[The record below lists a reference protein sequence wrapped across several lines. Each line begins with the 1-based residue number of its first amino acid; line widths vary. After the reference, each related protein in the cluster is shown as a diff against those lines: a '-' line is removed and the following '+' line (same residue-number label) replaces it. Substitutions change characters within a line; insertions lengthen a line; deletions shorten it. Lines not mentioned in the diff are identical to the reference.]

1 MKGVTLKLSDWGPQS
16 LQRKLPTVHKSITY
30 PEGPSFSLDSTN
42 SCPIFIFSHS
52 SLRVLIL
59 RGFMFP
65 RFGLSF
71 FSFYNKKNPRK
82 SFVKPFPMFFSKIP
96 STSMDAHPRDALPGQ
111 HIVTTEFIIEL
122 LCLNGQWREMRGN
135 DSYRHLGRCKKMVK
149 TKQPMRVSSACAAA
163 LAPGALLGPLAA
175 MLMGV
180 WGCNWSVTW
189 AYTHP
194 WESKG
199 SISQNQAHPPPLLPA
214 GTEGVKLLLLQIKHG
229 RALCWSLRNELQ
241 NWQGRD

>member
-1 MKGVTLKLSDWGPQS
+1 MSWFYVGLC
-16 LQRKLPTVHKSITY
+16 
-30 PEGPSFSLDSTN
+30 SLD
-42 SCPIFIFSHS
+42 
-52 SLRVLIL
+52 LDY
-59 RGFMFP
+59 
-65 RFGLSF
+65 LSF
-71 FSFYNKKNPRK
+71 LSIIKKPRK
-82 SFVKPFPMFFSKIP
+82 SFVKHFPMFFSKIP

-135 DSYRHLGRCKKMVK
+135 DSYRHLGRCKKLVK
-149 TKQPMRVSSACAAA
+149 TKQPTRVSSAWAAA
-163 LAPGALLGPLAA
+163 LALGTLLGLLAA

-180 WGCNWSVTW
+180 WGCNWSVNK
-189 AYTHP
+189 ATHP

-199 SISQNQAHPPPLLPA
+199 SISQNQAYPPPPLPT

-229 RALCWSLRNELQ
+229 GALCCSLRNELQ